1 MKRIF
6 SILVFCIVSF
16 STFAQFTLEPS
27 KFGKEFA
34 QQLSFTGDI
43 RKDGASMQ
51 KEFLAF
57 WQSDTLTSSQRD
69 NFIRTINK
77 LQSKGCKP
85 YPDFVRYTDVL
96 MMFKRRGYD
105 YGQFELFDKKVVA
118 MVDAGRQVR
127 VNELS
132 EFLQNFNVFLSKRI
146 VANNTRTK
154 WTVNKLDFLITY
166 ENEKF
171 LIKLDNIDLIGY
183 QDKDSLKLYS
193 TSGILNP
200 IAKTWVGKGGILG
213 WERVGYPL
221 DSMSVDL
228 NKYNI
233 NMTDIM
239 IKADSVVFHNKYY
252 FTQDLMGDLLDK
264 AQNGDKPYKSTYPRF
279 TSYSQDFDIKNI
291 LKDVDYRGG
300 LSVRGRNFIGSGV
313 DDNKAEIRIVKNDSV
328 SFSAYAS
335 AFVFDPEKIA
345 ADNCEVVFRLAQDS
359 IYHPSVSIR
368 YTLVKRKFEKETE
381 PQKTGRNKKQEKQYE
396 YVENGFLEVIRMKE
410 GLSNINF
417 VDTYHQL
424 SMDFTS
430 LKWVVDKPIIDIA
443 TINTQGTPSEV
454 LFESADYYS
463 YEKYRALKKQDARNP
478 LEVIASVVSYVGGY
492 PEFTLADVVNYMKVD
507 RDQALQ
513 LVYTLTYKGYI
524 SYDQET
530 ERIKVH
536 EETWRFL
543 AAHKGDADY
552 DVIVFYSK
560 VNSEGGVK
568 VDKDTRQVVTGTVGN
583 EVVSNAKLSLSNFE
597 LKMSGVP
604 SVHLSDSQSVT
615 VYPKNGNLVIQKNR
629 NFMFDGLLRAGQF
642 YMYGKGFHFDYGL
655 FKIEVP
661 NCDSMKMVAMTTP
674 DMNFLDSNGEPK
686 PAIVRNMIEGLSGEF
701 YIDYPNN
708 KSGFADYDE
717 YPKLVSTKDSY
728 VYYDRKDI
736 YSGIYDREKFYF
748 KVDPFVLDSIE
759 GFNKENIHF
768 DGVLVSGGILP
779 DLKETLVVRK
789 SDWSLGFEYKTPS
802 SGVPIYN
809 GKATFKNVIDFSNKG
824 LRGDGTISYMNTTFS
839 EAYVTLFPD
848 DMEGHSKKML
858 MEARKSPV
866 QFPKVEGVE
875 NTLHWEV
882 SKDKFHVDKDTS
894 NFVMYDGKAHLDG
907 NLVIQSNGLHGNG
920 TTFIDKAFLVSDN
933 FVYNKETF
941 DADTADFNIYNNN
954 IADIDFSGER
964 QKSHIDF
971 VNRIGD
977 FTSNDTLAEQDFRK
991 NKYKCISDRTIWN
1004 MDKDE
1009 LSFSTRQDVL
1019 DEIKN
1024 IDPETEWERW
1034 ESAFLSSSKFM
1045 SYMPGQDNLSF
1056 HAPEAVYNYRK
1067 NIIRAKGVGVIRVAD
1082 AAIFPSQDLIIRENA
1097 AMDTLN
1103 NTKIT
1108 ANVTNEHYKFYNATV
1123 KINGRRDYT
1132 ADALYDYINDTKS
1145 PQTIHF
1151 SDIGVVDG
1159 ETRAHGE
1166 IAEPDNFLLTRYFA
1180 YQGRVNVYAGKDT
1193 LEYDGGAKPIYNCDT
1208 SMQWFKFKSFVSSED
1223 AYIPIAK
1230 DLKSINNVPLRASV
1244 LYGNNK
1250 IYPAFLIKRNA
1261 SADETIFNA
1270 SGYIHYAVD
1279 SGKYEIA
1286 PIEKLYEPN
1295 LPGNYMSID
1304 ASTCNINGEGHF
1316 AFSKNFDAKVFNLNS
1331 YGTFNYN
1338 VETDTTVF
1346 NTTMFINMP
1355 MPNAA
1360 YEHLAKVLTAA
1371 SSDPVDE
1378 NDEDYHVALKQF
1390 LDTAE
1395 YNKYMTSVS
1404 FGNYNKIPK
1413 MLTED
1418 KVVITGVKFVYDRKS
1433 QKRGLVYGGPI
1444 GIVSFG
1450 KHRVLR
1456 NVYGYIRITKARSSA
1471 SEVFEMLI
1479 TVDNDKFFYF
1489 NTDGKYVKTYSEEG
1503 DGVNKYRSI
1512 IAESKEKYT
1521 DNYNVVLEGNTDKNA
1536 FLKDMDR
1543 KFQNRESE
1551 Y

>member
-1 MKRIF
+1 MKRLF
-6 SILVFCIVSF
+6 SILVLCLAMVSA
-16 STFAQFTLEPS
+16 FAQFTIEPT

-34 QQLSFTGDI
+34 PQLSYTGDM

-57 WQSDTLTSSQRD
+57 WQSDTLTSKQRD
-69 NFIRTINK
+69 SFIRTINK

-105 YGQFELFDKKVVA
+105 YGQFEIFEKKLNA
-118 MVDAGRQVR
+118 MVSAGRQVR
-127 VNELS
+127 VNEIS
-132 EFLQNFNVFLSKRI
+132 EFLQNFNVFLSKGI

-154 WTVNKLDFLITY
+154 WTVSKLDFLITY

-171 LIKLDNIDLIGY
+171 LIKFDNVDLIGY
-183 QDKDSLKLYS
+183 QDRDSLKLYS
-193 TSGILNP
+193 TSGVLNP
-200 IAKTWVGKGGILG
+200 LAKTWEGTGGVLG

-221 DSMSVDL
+221 DSMSVTL

-239 IKADSVVFHNKYY
+239 LKADSVVFRNKYY

-264 AQNGDKPYKSTYPRF
+264 AQNGDKPYKSSYPRF
-279 TSYSQDFDIKNI
+279 TSYSQDFDIKKI
-291 LKDVDYRGG
+291 LRDVDYRGG

-328 SFSAYAS
+328 SFSAYAN

-345 ADNCEVVFRLAQDS
+345 ADNCEIVLRLARDS

-368 YTLVKRKFEKETE
+368 YTVVKRKIEKETE
-381 PQKTGRNKKQEKQYE
+381 QQKGGRNRKQEKQYD
-396 YVENGFLEVIRMKE
+396 YVDNGFLEIIRMKE

-430 LKWVVDKPIIDIA
+430 MKWIVDKPIIDIA
-443 TINTQGTPSEV
+443 TVNTQGTPSEV

-463 YEKYRALKKQDARNP
+463 YEKYRALKKRDARNP
-478 LEVIASVVSYVGGY
+478 LEVIQSVVSYVGGY
-492 PEFTLADVVNYMKVD
+492 PEFTLADLVNYMKVD

-513 LVYTLTYKGYI
+513 LVYALTYKGYI
-524 SYDQET
+524 SYDEQT
-530 ERIKVH
+530 EQIKVH
-536 EETWRFL
+536 DETWRFL
-543 AAHKGDADY
+543 AAHRGDSDS

-560 VNSEGGVK
+560 VNSDSGVK
-568 VDKDTRQVVTGTVGN
+568 VDKETRNVVTNSVGSEN
-583 EVVSNAKLSLSNFE
+583 VTNAKLSLTNFE
-597 LKMSGVP
+597 IKMFGVP
-604 SVHLSDSQSVT
+604 SVHLSDSQNVT
-615 VYPKNGNLVIQKNR
+615 VYPKNGDLVIHKNR
-629 NFMFDGLLRAGQF
+629 NFMFDGLLQAGQF
-642 YMYGKGFHFDYGL
+642 YMYGSGFRFDYGL

-661 NCDSMKMVAMTTP
+661 NCDSMKMVALTTP
-674 DMNFLDSNGEPK
+674 DMNFLDQNGDPK

-701 YIDYPNN
+701 YIDYPSN

-728 VYYDRKDI
+728 VYYDSKKI
-736 YSGIYDREKFYF
+736 YSGIYDRKNFYF
-748 KVDPFVLDSIE
+748 KVDPFVIDSIE
-759 GFNKENIHF
+759 GYSKENIHF
-768 DGVLVSGGILP
+768 DGVLVSGDILP

-789 SDWSLGFEYKTPS
+789 SDWSLGFEYKTPA
-802 SGVPIYN
+802 SGIPIYK
-809 GKATFKNVIDFSNKG
+809 GKATFKNDIDLSNKG
-824 LRGDGTISYMNTTFS
+824 LRADGTIAYMNTTFS
-839 EAYVTLFPD
+839 DAYVTLFPD
-848 DMEGHSKKML
+848 EMEGHSKKMK

-866 QFPKVEGVE
+866 PFPKVDGVE
-875 NTLHWEV
+875 NTLRWEV

-907 NLVIQSNGLHGNG
+907 NLVITSAGLHGNG
-920 TTFIDKAFLVSDN
+920 TTYIDKAFLVSED
-933 FVYNKETF
+933 FVYKKDEF

-954 IADIDFSGER
+954 IADIDFFGER

-971 VNRIGD
+971 INRIGD
-977 FTSNDTLAEQDFRK
+977 FSSNDTLAPQDFKK
-991 NKYKCISDRTIWN
+991 NKYKCVSDRTIWN

-1009 LSFSTRQDVL
+1009 LSFSTKQEVL
-1019 DEIKN
+1019 DQIKN
-1024 IDPETEWERW
+1024 IDVETEWEKW
-1034 ESAFLSSSKFM
+1034 ESAFMGSSKFT
-1045 SYMPGQDNLSF
+1045 SYMPGQDELAF
-1056 HAPEAVYNYRK
+1056 HAPEAVYNYK
-1067 NIIRAKGVGVIRVAD
+1067 QNIIKAKGVGLVRVAD
-1082 AAIFPSQDLIIRENA
+1082 AIIYPSEDMIIRENA
-1097 AMDTLN
+1097 VMDTLRN
-1103 NTKIT
+1103 AKIT
-1108 ANVTNEHYKFYNATV
+1108 ANSTSERYKFYNATV
-1123 KINGRRDYT
+1123 KIKGRRDYT
-1132 ADALYDYINDTKS
+1132 GDALYDYINDTKE

-1151 SDIGVVDG
+1151 TDIGVRDG

-1166 IAEPDNFLLTRYFA
+1166 IPEPDNFMLTRYFR
-1180 YQGRVNVYAGKDT
+1180 YQGKVNVYAGKDT
-1193 LEYDGGAKPIYNCDT
+1193 LEYEGGAKPIYQCDT
-1208 SMQWFKFKSFVSSED
+1208 SMQWFKFKAFVSSED

-1230 DLKSINNVPLRASV
+1230 DLKSINDRPLRTSV
-1244 LYGNNK
+1244 LFGNSK
-1250 IYPAFLIKRNA
+1250 VYPAFLIKRSN
-1261 SADETIFNA
+1261 SADETLFDVN
-1270 SGYIHYAVD
+1270 GYIHYVVD

-1286 PIEKLYEPN
+1286 SKEKLYEPN

-1304 ASTCNINGEGHF
+1304 ASTCNIKGEGKF
-1316 AFSKNFDAKVFNLNS
+1316 DFSKNFDAKVFKLNS
-1331 YGTFNYN
+1331 YGTFSYN
-1338 VETDTTVF
+1338 VETDTTEF

-1360 YEHLAKVLTAA
+1360 YEHLAKVLKAA
-1371 SSDPVDE
+1371 STEAVDE
-1378 NDEDYHVALKQF
+1378 YDENYQVALKQF

-1395 YNKYMTSVS
+1395 YSKYMTSVS

-1418 KVVITGVKFVYDRKS
+1418 KVIITGVKLVYDRKS
-1433 QKRGLVYGGPI
+1433 QKKGMVYGGPI

-1456 NVYGYIRITKARSSA
+1456 QVEGYIRIIKARSSA

-1479 TVDNDKFFYF
+1479 SIGEKKFFYF
-1489 NTDGKYVKTYSEEG
+1489 STDGKYVKTSSDEG

-1512 IAESKEKYT
+1512 ISESKEKYT
-1521 DNYNVVLEGNTDKNA
+1521 DNYNVILEGNADKNA
-1536 FLKDMDR
+1536 FESDMNR
-1543 KFQNRESE
+1543 KFQNKEPE

>member
-1 MKRIF
+1 MKRLF
-6 SILVFCIVSF
+6 SILVLCIATVSA
-16 STFAQFTLEPS
+16 FAQFTMEPT

-34 QQLSFTGDI
+34 QQLSFTGDM

-57 WQSDTLTSSQRD
+57 WQSDSLTSPQRD

-105 YGQFELFDKKVVA
+105 YGQFELFEKKVLDMA
-118 MVDAGRQVR
+118 NAGRQVR
-127 VNELS
+127 VNDLS
-132 EFLQNFNVFLSKRI
+132 EFLQNFNVFLRNRI
-146 VANNTRTK
+146 VANNMRTK

-171 LIKLDNIDLIGY
+171 LIKFDNVDLIGY
-183 QDKDSLKLYS
+183 QDRDSLKLYS

-200 IAKTWVGKGGILG
+200 IAKTWVGAGGVLG

-221 DSMSVDL
+221 DSMSVTL
-228 NKYNI
+228 NKYNL

-239 IKADSVVFHNKYY
+239 VKADSVVFRNKYY

-264 AQNGDKPYKSTYPRF
+264 AQNGEKPYKSSYPRF

-328 SFSAYAS
+328 SFSAYAN
-335 AFVFDPEKIA
+335 AFVFDPGKIA

-368 YTLVKRKFEKETE
+368 YTVVKRAFEKESAE
-381 PQKTGRNKKQEKQYE
+381 QGRRNRKQEKQYD
-396 YVENGFLEVIRMKE
+396 YVENGFLEVIRTKE

-430 LKWVVDKPIIDIA
+430 MKWVVDKPIIEIS

-463 YEKYRALKKQDARNP
+463 YEKYRALKKHDARNP
-478 LEVIASVVSYVGGY
+478 LEVVASVVNYVGGY
-492 PEFTLADVVNYMKVD
+492 PEFTLTDLVNYMKVD

-513 LVYTLTYKGYI
+513 LVFELTYKGYI
-524 SYDQET
+524 SYNQVSEQ
-530 ERIKVH
+530 IKVH

-543 AAHKGDADY
+543 AAHRGDADS

-560 VNSEGGVK
+560 VKSESGVK
-568 VDKDTRQVVTGTVGN
+568 VDKDTRQVATNAIGYDT
-583 EVVSNAKLSLSNFE
+583 VSNAKLSLSNFE

-604 SVHLSDSQSVT
+604 SVHLSDSQNVT

-629 NFMFDGLLRAGQF
+629 NFMFDGLLQAGQF
-642 YMYGKGFHFDYGL
+642 YMYGKGFLFNYGL
-655 FKIEVP
+655 FKIDVS
-661 NCDSMKMVAMTTP
+661 NCDSMKMVATTTP
-674 DMNFLDSNGEPK
+674 DMNFLDANGQPK

-701 YIDYPNN
+701 YIDYPQN

-717 YPKLVSTKDSY
+717 YPRLVSTKDSY

-736 YSGIYDREKFYF
+736 YSGIYDRKNFYF
-748 KVDPFVLDSIE
+748 KVDPFVLDSIK
-759 GFNKENIHF
+759 GYSKENIHF
-768 DGVLVSGGILP
+768 AGVLVSGGILP
-779 DLKETLVVRK
+779 DLNETLVVRK
-789 SDWSLGFEYKTPS
+789 SDWSLGFEHKTPA
-802 SGVPIYN
+802 SGLPIYN
-809 GKATFKNVIDFSNKG
+809 GKATFINDIDLSNKG
-824 LRGDGTISYMNTTFS
+824 LRADGTIAYMNTTFS
-839 EAYVTLFPD
+839 DAYVTLFPN
-848 DMEGHSKKML
+848 DMDGHSKKMQ
-858 MEARKSPV
+858 MQPKKSPV

-882 SKDKFHVDKDTS
+882 NNDKFHVDKDTS
-894 NFVMYDGKAHLDG
+894 DFVMYDGKAHLDG
-907 NLVIQSNGLHGNG
+907 NLVITSKGLHGEG
-920 TTFIDKAFLVSDN
+920 KTYIEKAFLESND
-933 FVYNKETF
+933 FVYNKEDF
-941 DADTADFNIYNNN
+941 DADTADFNIYRNNVN
-954 IADIDFSGER
+954 DIAFYGQK

-971 VNRIGD
+971 VKKIGD
-977 FTSNDTLAEQDFRK
+977 FTSIDTLAPQNFPV
-991 NKYKCISDRTIWN
+991 NKYTCISDRTIWN
-1004 MDKDE
+1004 MDDDE

-1019 DEIKN
+1019 DAIKN
-1024 IDPETEWERW
+1024 INVETDWEKW
-1034 ESAFLSSSKFM
+1034 ESAFMGSSKFM
-1045 SYMPGQDNLSF
+1045 SIKQGQDNLTF
-1056 HAPEAVYNYRK
+1056 HAPNAVYNYRNNVIK
-1067 NIIRAKGVGVIRVAD
+1067 AMQVGVVRVAD
-1082 AAIFPSQDLIIRENA
+1082 ATIFPSDDLIIREDA
-1097 AMDTLN
+1097 AMDTLRN
-1103 NTKIT
+1103 AKIT
-1108 ANVTNEHYKFYNATV
+1108 ANVTNERYKFYNATV
-1123 KINGRRDYT
+1123 KINGRRDFT
-1132 ADALYDYINDTKS
+1132 GDAYYDYINDTKE

-1151 SDIGVVDG
+1151 ADIGVVDG
-1159 ETRAHGE
+1159 ETRAHGDVSD
-1166 IAEPDNFLLTRYFA
+1166 PDNFLLTRYFG
-1180 YQGRVNVYAGKDT
+1180 YQGRINVYAGKDT
-1193 LEYDGGAKPIYNCDT
+1193 LEYDGAAKMIYQCD
-1208 SMQWFKFKSFVSSED
+1208 SAQWFKFKSFVASED
-1223 AYIPIAK
+1223 AYIPIAS
-1230 DLKSINNVPLRASV
+1230 DLKTINNKPLRTSI
-1244 LYGNNK
+1244 LFGNNK
-1250 IYPAFLIKRNA
+1250 IYPAFITKRTN
-1261 SADETIFNA
+1261 SADETIFDVN
-1270 SGYIHYAVD
+1270 GYIHYDVD

-1286 PIEKLYEPN
+1286 SKDKLYEPN
-1295 LPGNYMSID
+1295 LPGNYMALD

-1371 SSDPVDE
+1371 SSDVFDE
-1378 NDEDYHVALKQF
+1378 NDEDYNVALKQF

-1413 MLTED
+1413 MLTEN
-1418 KVVITGVKFVYDRKS
+1418 KVIITGVNFVYDRKS
-1433 QKRGLVYGGPI
+1433 QKKGMVYGGPI
-1444 GIVSFG
+1444 GIVSLG

-1456 NVYGYIRITKARSSA
+1456 NVYGYIRIVKSRSTA
-1471 SEVFEMLI
+1471 SEIFEMLI

-1512 IAESKEKYT
+1512 IADSKEKYT

-1536 FLKDMDR
+1536 FLKEMER
-1543 KFQNRESE
+1543 KFQNKETE